1 MITKIK
7 LALVNND
14 FDEFSDLASELEEKI
29 SSGWL
34 NTLNQDELVELR
46 ALYVQVI
53 EALLISKHKDLER
66 VKKLK
71 NSLHYIQ

>member
-14 FDEFSDLASELEEKI
+14 FDEFSNLASELEEKI

-53 EALLISKHKDLER
+53 EALLILKHKDLER
-66 VKKLK
+66 LKKLK

>member
-14 FDEFSDLASELEEKI
+14 FDEFSNLASELEEKI

>member
-14 FDEFSDLASELEEKI
+14 FDEFGNLASELEEKVA
-29 SSGWL
+29 SGWL
-34 NTLNQDELVELR
+34 NTLSQDELIELR
-46 ALYVQVI
+46 ALHVQVI
-53 EALLISKHKDLER
+53 EALLILKHKDLER
-66 VKKLK
+66 LKKLK

>member
-1 MITKIK
+1 MIAKIK

-14 FDEFSDLASELEEKI
+14 FDEFSNLASELEEKI

-46 ALYVQVI
+46 ALYNQVL
-53 EALLISKHKDLER
+53 EALVILKHKDLER
-66 VKKLK
+66 IKKLK
-71 NSLHYIQ
+71 QSLKYLN

>member
-14 FDEFSDLASELEEKI
+14 FDEFSNLASELEEKI

-46 ALYVQVI
+46 ALYAQVI
-53 EALLISKHKDLER
+53 EALLILKHKDLER
-66 VKKLK
+66 LKKLK